1 MNSIVGRLDST
12 KVFCNSIGWVK
23 SARALNSWMT
33 SVSYARDRAPKYC
46 IEIAWDSHYIKSKIA
61 QIPMTVF
68 AKLQNESCKAWGLGQ
83 FLLVRAFYNCET

>member
-1 MNSIVGRLDST
+1 MFCHEKCAKIPALLFATDVYFIFCVGI

-68 AKLQNESCKAWGLGQ
+68 AKL
-83 FLLVRAFYNCET
+83 

>member
-1 MNSIVGRLDST
+1 MSNQRFQFYFDLKAIEMFCASS

-68 AKLQNESCKAWGLGQ
+68 AKL
-83 FLLVRAFYNCET
+83 

>member
-1 MNSIVGRLDST
+1 MKIHLNQRLRERLRLSNYSGLC

-33 SVSYARDRAPKYC
+33 SVLYAHNCAPKYC
-46 IEIAWDSHYIKSKIA
+46 IDLAWDSQYIKSKIA

-68 AKLQNESCKAWGLGQ
+68 AKL
-83 FLLVRAFYNCET
+83 

>member
-1 MNSIVGRLDST
+1 VFDECVAKINALKFQISFRILFVIIKA
-12 KVFCNSIGWVK
+12 KVFCNTIGWVK

-68 AKLQNESCKAWGLGQ
+68 AKL
-83 FLLVRAFYNCET
+83 

>member
-1 MNSIVGRLDST
+1 MAHCVHTVDCSKSERA

-33 SVSYARDRAPKYC
+33 SVSYAHDRAPKYC
-46 IEIAWDSHYIKSKIA
+46 IEIAWDSQYIKSKIA

-68 AKLQNESCKAWGLGQ
+68 AKL
-83 FLLVRAFYNCET
+83 

>member
-1 MNSIVGRLDST
+1 MEYIECGLFIEIYGLKLAYP

-68 AKLQNESCKAWGLGQ
+68 AKL
-83 FLLVRAFYNCET
+83 

>member
-1 MNSIVGRLDST
+1 MIWGISCLQFCKKSADHKEGNTCSEVPI

-68 AKLQNESCKAWGLGQ
+68 AKL
-83 FLLVRAFYNCET
+83 